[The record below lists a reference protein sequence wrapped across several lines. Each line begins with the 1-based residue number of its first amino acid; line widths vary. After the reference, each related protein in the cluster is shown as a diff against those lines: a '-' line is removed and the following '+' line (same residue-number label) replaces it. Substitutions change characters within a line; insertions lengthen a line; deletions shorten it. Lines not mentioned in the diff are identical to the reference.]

1 MKFPLFFFR
10 NKAVQRSLLGVFAVG
25 IMLSGWFLFRSQAKE
40 QNDLLITPKR
50 GTFRLAITATGELK
64 AKKFVAIQGPT
75 DGMSVGIYQMK
86 ISSLVP
92 EGTVIKEGETVAQLD
107 KSVLD
112 EKIKAAELALQKANA
127 QYTQTRL
134 DTTLSLAT
142 AREELNNQRFALEE
156 KRLAKEQAVY
166 EAPSIKRQTE
176 IDYEKA
182 ERAQKQGLINYQTK
196 VQQAIAKMQS
206 SYTDVEKEQQK
217 LDALYG
223 LQKRFVITSPAAG
236 MVIYTKEWNGKK
248 VTSGSTISPW
258 NPTVATL
265 PDLSVMESLAYI
277 NEIDVQKIRVGQPVQ
292 IHLDADPTKKLSG
305 TVATIANV
313 GEQRPNSNAKVFE
326 IVVSVL
332 QRDTTL
338 RPGMTT
344 ANEIIASTLDNV
356 LFIPLDALHS
366 ESGKQFV
373 YKKTR
378 TGIVKQE
385 VRTSAMNDNE
395 VVVEEGLTTDDAIYL
410 SLPPGSGN
418 IPMQYLQTASANKS
432 TDKQKN

>member
-1 MKFPLFFFR
+1 MKFPLFLR
-10 NKAVQRSLLGVFAVG
+10 NKAVQRSLLGVSVLG

-92 EGTVIKEGETVAQLD
+92 EGTIIKEGETVATLD

-223 LQKRFVITSPAAG
+223 LQKRFMITSPAAG

-265 PDLSVMESLAYI
+265 PDLSIMESLAYI

-326 IVVSVL
+326 IVVSVQ

-344 ANEIIASTLDNV
+344 ANEIIASTLENV
-356 LFIPLDALHS
+356 LFIPLDALHG

-395 VVVEEGLTTDDAIYL
+395 VVIEEGLTTDDAIYL
-410 SLPPGSGN
+410 SLPPESGN
-418 IPMQYLQTASANKS
+418 IPIQYLKTASAEKS

>member
-1 MKFPLFFFR
+1 MKFPLFFR
-10 NKAVQRSLLGVFAVG
+10 NKSVQRSLLGVSVLG

-92 EGTVIKEGETVAQLD
+92 EGTVIKEGETVATLD

-223 LQKRFVITSPAAG
+223 LQKRFMITSPAAG

-265 PDLSVMESLAYI
+265 PDLSIMESLAYI

>member
-1 MKFPLFFFR
+1 MNLPLFLK
-10 NKAVQRSLLGVFAVG
+10 NKIIGRAALGVIVLCVV
-25 IMLSGWFLFRSQAKE
+25 LSGWLLFGSQAKE
-40 QNDLLITPKR
+40 QSDLVITPKR
-50 GTFRLAITATGELK
+50 GTFRVAITATGELR

-92 EGTVIKEGETVAQLD
+92 EGTLIKEGETVATLD

-166 EAPSIKRQTE
+166 EAPSIKRQAE

-182 ERAQKQGLINYQTK
+182 ERAQKQGLVNYQTK

-217 LDALYG
+217 LDALYS
-223 LQKRFVITSPAAG
+223 LQKRFVITSPSGG
-236 MVIYTKEWNGKK
+236 MVIYTKEWSGKK
-248 VTSGSTISPW
+248 ITSGSSISTW

-265 PDLSVMESLAYI
+265 PDLSIMESLAYI
-277 NEIDVQKIRVGQPVQ
+277 NEIDVQKIRVGQNVH
-292 IHLDADPTKKLSG
+292 IHLDADPTKTLSG

-326 IVVSVL
+326 ILISVQ

-344 ANEIIASTLDNV
+344 GNEIIASTLNNV
-356 LFIPLDALHS
+356 LFIPLDALHG

-385 VRTSAMNDNE
+385 VRTGAMNDNE
-395 VVVEEGLTTDDAIYL
+395 VVIEEGITSDDALYL
-410 SLPPGSGN
+410 SLPTESASPSVK
-418 IPMQYLQTASANKS
+418 YLQTASGGAPTPQKS
-432 TDKQKN
+432 KQ